1 MTKWEEDTVIELKEY
16 VDQAFPFALRGDD
29 AITFSVL
36 ARIVQGPCQCICT
49 DGERAMVCLS
59 KRPYPVW
66 VWCRDEEDE
75 DAVRAI
81 ADCLRRRFPP
91 EEGYRYNLAYGL
103 PERLRAMGAPFAE
116 MKIEVNLLSY
126 RLDEILPATHP
137 CDGHMDVARMD
148 QLDELAR
155 HLQAAVFEMERM
167 ERSLEDCRQVVAEK
181 IEAGQQFIWLDGQGA
196 LAAITS
202 WRAIGEY
209 GGVTGVYTLPSHR
222 RRGYAMNLVHGV
234 TQRVLQDGLTP
245 ILYTDADYGA
255 SNSCYQKI
263 GYRQV
268 GSLCTASMR

>member
-1 MTKWEEDTVIELKEY
+1 MIELKEY
-16 VDQAFPFALRGDD
+16 VDQAFPFTLDGDD

-36 ARIVQGPCQCICT
+36 ARIVQGPCSYIFT

-59 KRPYPVW
+59 KKPFPVW
-66 VWCRDEEDE
+66 VWCRNEHD
-75 DAVRAI
+75 DAAVEAI

-91 EEGYRYNLAYGL
+91 SEGYRYNLAHGML
-103 PERLRAMGAPFAE
+103 ERLKQMGAPFAD

-126 RLDEILPATHP
+126 RLDELLPATHP
-137 CDGHMDVARMD
+137 CDGRMAVAQMD

-155 HLQAAVFEMERM
+155 HLQAAVMEMEHM
-167 ERSLEDCRQVVAEK
+167 ERALEDCRQTVAEK
-181 IEAGQQFIWLDGQGA
+181 IEAGQQFIWLDGEGA
-196 LAAITS
+196 LTAITS
-202 WRAIGEY
+202 YRNIGTF

-234 TQRVLQDGLTP
+234 TQCILRDGRTP

-255 SNSCYQKI
+255 SNACYQKI

-268 GSLCTASMR
+268 GSLCTASSR